1 MSNENEKDKKQME
14 GNQEGGES
22 KKSFIPENKSKKKMA
37 KQIAESNHN
46 MQTLQSNMQMLQQM
60 IIGQANFMKKIS
72 EEIDRMNK
80 ILGEVVICQDLIIDS
95 LKVDKD
101 EFQTMLNNKK
111 ISLFEAK
118 SKAEDEELGVENDEG
133 GVVTDKSII
142 TLTSTI
148 PGSKDGGILR
158 TKVDL
163 SEPMNLPGFK
173 EACVGKKIN
182 ESFEFTIDKDIHKI
196 TILSISKKAEK
207 KGE

>member
-14 GNQEGGES
+14 GGQESGES

-46 MQTLQSNMQMLQQM
+46 MQNLQSNMQMLQQM

-111 ISLFEAK
+111 ITLFEAK
-118 SKAEDEELGVENDEG
+118 SKAEDEELGVESDES
-133 GVVTDKSII
+133 GVVSDKSII

-173 EACVGKKIN
+173 EACVGKKVN